1 MGLPAL
7 EFSDSLL
14 DNPAFRERLRCH
26 ETELKRTNKFI
37 KELIKD
43 GNMLINALKHLS
55 VAVQKFSKS
64 LQEFQFECIGDTET
78 DDEVNVAQSFKEFS
92 QLLDTLEEERRRLI
106 QNAGDVLI
114 TPLEKFRKE
123 QIDAAKE
130 GKKKFDRETEKY
142 YCALDKHLNLSI
154 KKKDT
159 FLEEADVQI
168 DKERQAFYDASL
180 EYIFK
185 IQEVQE
191 KKKFEFVEPLLA
203 FHQGLFNFY
212 HEGYEL
218 MHEFEPYKQQLLFN
232 LQNTRNN
239 FETTKEEMEKLMRRM
254 RSVDHEYKPPGQYSM
269 EGFLYLQEKRP
280 WGCTWSRYYCTYEK
294 ESKTFTVAR
303 EQRASESRSPVWQN
317 FPTTA
322 TPEIFKL
329 KSCIRRRADSIDKR
343 FCFDIEVVER
353 HSSITLQALSES
365 NRRLWME
372 AMDGKEPI
380 YTLPALL
387 SNNEETLLN
396 ETGFNFVK
404 KSIALVEERG
414 LNAVGLYRTEGVSS
428 RVQRLM
434 STVFAPK
441 ASPDLDLDPCVW
453 DNKTI
458 SSGLKRYLRCLSEPL
473 MTYKLHKD
481 FILAVK
487 SDELDYR
494 VTTVQALVQKLPEK
508 NLEMLGLLIG
518 HLVRVSAQSRVNL
531 MTVPNLGV
539 VFGPTL
545 LRSHEET
552 VAATMNIKFQ
562 NLVVEILIENY
573 EKIFLKAQ
581 DQEEAS
587 VLLQPRPSLL
597 RSRGIRLS
605 TGTKR
610 HRSSSLASWQ
620 ASTESDSSGSPLNCT
635 RRLSTYPLEHCY
647 PSFRHS
653 TAEMFHQNSH
663 KDPKSCGQNCD
674 LGSSADALGFE
685 NLSPKPQP
693 IIMSQSLEEL
703 EYVGLGDLLFLDQ
716 KPGPDAK
723 GHEISSFTQWD
734 STEMQ
739 AHQDLHPKRTSH
751 GQLDSVE
758 DGPQLLDP

>member
-26 ETELKRTNKFI
+26 ETELERTNKFI

-43 GNMLINALKHLS
+43 GNMLISALKHLS
-55 VAVQKFSKS
+55 ASVQKFSKS

-130 GKKKFDRETEKY
+130 GKKKFDRETERY
-142 YCALDKHLNLSI
+142 YSALDKHLNLST

-180 EYIFK
+180 EYVFK

-203 FHQGLFNFY
+203 FLQGLFNFY

-218 MHEFEPYKQQLLFN
+218 VHEFEPYKQQLLFN

-239 FETTKEEMEKLMRRM
+239 FESTKEEMEKLMRRM
-254 RSVDHEYKPPGQYSM
+254 RSVDHDYKPPGQYSI

-280 WGCTWSRYYCTYEK
+280 WGFTWSRHYCTYEK
-294 ESKTFTVAR
+294 ESKTFTVAS
-303 EQRASESRSPVWQN
+303 SESRSPVWQN
-317 FPTTA
+317 LPVTA

-329 KSCIRRRADSIDKR
+329 KSCIRRRTDSIDKR

-353 HSSITLQALSES
+353 HTAITLQALSES

-372 AMDGKEPI
+372 AMDGKEPVRTI
-380 YTLPALL
+380 YTLPALF

-404 KSIALVEERG
+404 KSITLVEERG

-441 ASPDLDLDPCVW
+441 ASPDMDLDPCVW

-458 SSGLKRYLRCLSEPL
+458 CSGLKRYLRCLSEPL

-487 SDELDYR
+487 SDDLDYR

-508 NLEMLGLLIG
+508 NMEMLGLLIG

-545 LRSHEET
+545 MRSHEET

-562 NLVVEILIENY
+562 NLAVEILIENY

-581 DQEEAS
+581 DQEEAR
-587 VLLQPRPSLL
+587 VLLQPRPSFL
-597 RSRGIRLS
+597 RSRGMRLS

-610 HRSSSLASWQ
+610 HRSKSLVSWQ
-620 ASTESDSSGSPLNCT
+620 ASTKGDPSGNPLSWM
-635 RRLSTYPLEHCY
+635 RRLSTYPLEHDHS
-647 PSFRHS
+647 SFQHL

-663 KDPKSCGQNCD
+663 KDTESYGRTCD
-674 LGSSADALGFE
+674 FRSLVDGLA
-685 NLSPKPQP
+685 SPNPRP
-693 IIMSQSLEEL
+693 VNTPQSLEEL
-703 EYVGLGDLLFLDQ
+703 KYVGPKDLFFPCQ
-716 KPGPDAK
+716 KPWPDAK
-723 GHEISSFTQWD
+723 GHETFSFAQWD
-734 STEMQ
+734 GTETPPQ
-739 AHQDLHPKRTSH
+739 HDLHPKQRSH
-751 GQLDSVE
+751 GQLDSV
-758 DGPQLLDP
+758 GNGSQLLDPQ